1 MSCHR
6 PLPAGSDRGLGNSA
20 RPFLRRTCP
29 TWTPAW
35 LLADE
40 PTPDAAGLHG
50 SRLLPRRVRRSG
62 TDHEVRR
69 AFGTL
74 RRGTRARRKAK
85 QRPHDSGQRRRTP
98 DTVCTRVLNAITS
111 HRSTVSST
119 GRARRHVRPLRL
131 RPQNGINGTTTV
143 RRTITATNTA
153 VNARS
158 METDPN
164 RAGFSTRR
172 TGPITGSV
180 MPWVIRRAW

>member
-1 MSCHR
+1 MAAEHEKRR
-6 PLPAGSDRGLGNSA
+6 PADDSEQMVIRRWGQAHWGQAPGPSLITGPCMHAGRQARIPAGGAPEDCQRSIGK
-20 RPFLRRTCP
+20 RPAPC
-29 TWTPAW
+29 
-35 LLADE
+35 LLVLYMVADV
-40 PTPDAAGLHG
+40 TLIAHG
-50 SRLLPRRVRRSG
+50 
-62 TDHEVRR
+62 
-69 AFGTL
+69 
-74 RRGTRARRKAK
+74 
-85 QRPHDSGQRRRTP
+85 
-98 DTVCTRVLNAITS
+98 
-111 HRSTVSST
+111 
-119 GRARRHVRPLRL
+119 RRHTPP